1 MRNLAPKTE
10 NDIWIMYPFWEFRCF
25 FGQAVGGGT
34 GKTESSEN
42 GCAPTSAHGKIPR
55 HSRRGSIDNAQGVR
69 AEVAVA
75 PENQNAAFSAHD
87 SFAPAAERGQSRRH
101 FCRHAKQGASPKF
114 PRGRGGFG
122 LRNSP
127 PLRSEE
133 SEKSSPT
140 RACCSTAGLPK
151 PPAATIRWLTPPK
164 LKHIQ
169 KYKHKKT
176 VQTDGFKIG
185 CRDWI

>member
-10 NDIWIMYPFWEFRCF
+10 NDIWIIFPFWEFRCF

-75 PENQNAAFSAHD
+75 PENQNAAFSPHD

-101 FCRHAKQGASPKF
+101 FCRHAKQG
-114 PRGRGGFG
+114 
-122 LRNSP
+122 LHRNSRADGADSDCGTCRRCVRKNRRNPRRHAPVARLRACLSRP
-127 PLRSEE
+127 PLQS
-133 SEKSSPT
+133 
-140 RACCSTAGLPK
+140 AG
-151 PPAATIRWLTPPK
+151 
-164 LKHIQ
+164 
-169 KYKHKKT
+169 
-176 VQTDGFKIG
+176 
-185 CRDWI
+185 